1 MEYGRLGNSGLVVS
15 KIGLGTNNFGGR
27 IDKDQTRAVI
37 ERSLDHGIT
46 LFDTADQYGAGK
58 SEEFIG
64 EILGPQRRH
73 DVIIAT
79 KFASATGESPYARG
93 TARRYVMQAAEA
105 SLRRLQTDYIDLYQ
119 VHFPDPHTPVL
130 ETLQALDDLVHQG
143 KVRYIGESNFA
154 GWQIVDA
161 VWTARSEHL
170 TRPISAQHDYS
181 LLNQDAKREV
191 LPAARAMGLG
201 VLPFYPLGGGFL
213 TGKYRRGAP
222 LPEGA
227 RLTKLPSNRSSRFLN
242 DHNFDLLDKYEAF
255 ARDRGHSLTEL
266 AFAWL
271 LGQPEIASV
280 IAGATRPE
288 QVDENVAAGTW
299 RLSPEDFE
307 ALEHL

>member
-15 KIGLGTNNFGGR
+15 KVGLGTNNFGGR

-37 ERSLDHGIT
+37 ERALDRGIT
-46 LFDTADQYGAGK
+46 LFDTADQYGSGK

-64 EILGPQRRH
+64 DILGNRRH
-73 DVIIAT
+73 EVIIAT
-79 KFASATGESPYARG
+79 KFASPMGESPYSRG
-93 TARRYVMQAAEA
+93 TARRYIMQAAEA

-119 VHFPDPHTPVL
+119 VHFPDPQTPIL

-143 KVRYIGESNFA
+143 KVRYIGESNFPA
-154 GWQIVDA
+154 WQIVDA

-227 RLTKLPSNRSSRFLN
+227 RLTKLPAARASRFLN
-242 DHNFDLLDKYEAF
+242 DHNFDQLEKYEAF
-255 ARDRGHSLTEL
+255 AVEHGHSVTEL

-271 LGQPEIASV
+271 LAQPEIASV
-280 IAGATRPE
+280 IAGATQPA
-288 QVDENVAAGTW
+288 QVDENVAAGNW
-299 RLSPEDFE
+299 KLSRDDFE
-307 ALEHL
+307 ALQNV

>member
-1 MEYGRLGNSGLVVS
+1 MEYGRLGASGLVVS
-15 KIGLGTNNFGGR
+15 KIGLGANNFGGR
-27 IDKDQTRAVI
+27 IDKEQTRAVI
-37 ERSLDHGIT
+37 ERALDQGIT
-46 LFDTADQYGAGK
+46 LFDTADQYGMGK

-64 EILGPQRRH
+64 EILGERRH

-79 KFASATGESPYARG
+79 KFASSMGESPYSRG
-93 TARRYVMQAAEA
+93 TARRYVMHAAEA

-119 VHFPDPHTPVL
+119 IHVPDPQTPIL

-143 KVRYIGESNFA
+143 KVRYIGESNFPA
-154 GWQIVDA
+154 WQIVDF

-181 LLNQDAKREV
+181 LLNREPAKEV
-191 LPAARAMGLG
+191 LPAVRAMGMG
-201 VLPFYPLGGGFL
+201 VLPYYPLGGGFL

-227 RLTKLPSNRSSRFLN
+227 RLTKLPAQRSARFLN
-242 DHNFDLLDKYEAF
+242 ERNFDLLEKYSAF
-255 ARDRGHSLTEL
+255 AADRGRSVTEL

-271 LGQPEIASV
+271 LAQPEIASV

-288 QVDENVAAGTW
+288 QVDQNAASLGW
-299 RLSPEDFE
+299 KLSAEELIAIDE
-307 ALEHL
+307 L